1 MHWLAHLG
9 ILPHSFAFTRGVVRT
24 ESKTDERSSTRGA
37 SPSLYDRPI
46 TLAASFPVKVSAV
59 ALPKEERTTQI
70 TAPSGIGSV

>member
-24 ESKTDERSSTRGA
+24 ESKTDERSSTRSA
-37 SPSLYDRPI
+37 SPSLYDFPI
-46 TLAASFPVKVSAV
+46 TLAASFPVKVSVV